1 MAPPSEAILWAAALT
16 SLKMEAEGPFQ
27 RDIREVEELIQKKYR
42 WSPTDKRVGPF

>member
-27 RDIREVEELIQKKYR
+27 RDIREVEELFQKKYR
-42 WSPTDKRVGPF
+42 WSPMGKRVGPF